1 MTHPASKFAT
11 PPPPPSFVAR
21 PRLEARLDAASTARL
36 TVVSGRAGAGKTA
49 LLAQWITTI
58 DAGDR
63 AWITLDAGD
72 NTPATFWGDV
82 DATLQQLSRDARAGF
97 NTRREWRDA
106 FLVLD
111 DAHVLTTAEARHNLA
126 ALVGL
131 IPPWMHLVVAGR
143 GQVPISLWRLR
154 TAGALVEI
162 DDADLRLDRDEAAG
176 IIAAD
181 GAPASAALDEL
192 HRLTDGWVTG
202 LKLLTSA
209 RHSSVD
215 AQDALRE
222 FFLDEVFT
230 PQSPELQRFLMETA
244 PLERLTPGLC
254 ERVTGRA
261 DAADVLHELERA
273 NLFVNRLPGRY
284 GTYEVHPQFR
294 AVLRDELGARRPAR
308 VGRIHDAAAR
318 WYEDHGNADAAV
330 EHWLAAGNVT
340 DAVRLL
346 PSVRTTDLDADRDA
360 VIRALLVRIHPSMG
374 TANVWRLLDY
384 ATALATMEQDA
395 PLTEVLDQIDA
406 ILINT
411 PDDAA
416 SFRTAFLRG
425 LLHVRT
431 GDVEAMVGALE
442 HAQDILDM
450 EPELE
455 RDARLDA
462 GPRVPELSVWLGH
475 GYRWQERP
483 RDANR
488 ALARTT
494 AASPDRRNIHF
505 RDSARA
511 AVAFASGRLAEA
523 AHVATRALERAHQL
537 GMKGDATTR
546 SARHVLA
553 GLLAEWDDLAGAQ
566 GTLEKLTEPPHGS
579 PTDVFAVTARIQLA
593 EVLRAE
599 RDVSTALE
607 MLFAIREQRTYPRGS
622 AIDTMLRRATVLSL
636 LAIGRID
643 AARVTLGPPPYP
655 GGLAI
660 AAALVEITDGEPE
673 IASDYLDAFCVDT
686 PRRLLGASLLR
697 ARVVVARAGDDREVE
712 RHLRR
717 ALRIAR
723 REGFVRSVVHLAP
736 DLIDRFPALCT
747 SPAESEYVATLRRA
761 RGRTLGIVDEQRSV
775 ESQLSGR
782 ELEVLSYMPTQLS
795 AREIAETL
803 HVSLN
808 TVKSH
813 MQSVY
818 RKLGCE
824 SREAAVARARR
835 LQLLR

>member
-1 MTHPASKFAT
+1 MTHRASKFAT
-11 PPPPPSFVAR
+11 PPPPASFVAR
-21 PRLEARLDAASTARL
+21 PRLEARLDAAATARL

-49 LLAQWITTI
+49 LLAHWIATI
-58 DAGDR
+58 DEGDR

-72 NTPATFWGDV
+72 NTPSTFWGDV
-82 DATLQQLSRDARAGF
+82 DATLQRLSRDARAGF
-97 NTRREWRDA
+97 NTRRAWRDA

-111 DAHVLTTAEARHNLA
+111 DAHVLTTPEARHNLA

-131 IPPWMHLVVAGR
+131 IPPWMHLVVACR
-143 GQVPISLWRLR
+143 GQLPISLWRLR
-154 TAGALVEI
+154 TAGDLVEI
-162 DDADLRLDRDEAAG
+162 DDADLRLDRDEATG
-176 IIAAD
+176 IVGPDAAL
-181 GAPASAALDEL
+181 SATTLDEL
-192 HRLTDGWVTG
+192 LLHTDGWVTG
-202 LKLLTSA
+202 LKLMTSA

-215 AQDALRE
+215 TQDALRE

-230 PQSPELQRFLMETA
+230 PQSPELQYFLMETS
-244 PLERLTPGLC
+244 PLAQLTPGLC

-273 NLFVNRLPGRY
+273 NLFVTRLPGRY
-284 GTYEVHPQFR
+284 GTYQVHEQFR
-294 AVLRDELGARRPAR
+294 AVLRDELGARRPACVER
-308 VGRIHDAAAR
+308 VHDAAAR
-318 WYEDHGNADAAV
+318 WYQDHGDADAAV

-346 PSVRTTDLDADRDA
+346 PRVRATDLDADRDA

-374 TANVWRLLDY
+374 NANVWRLLDY
-384 ATALATMEQDA
+384 ATALSAMEQDA
-395 PLTEVLDQIDA
+395 PLTEVLDQVDA

-416 SFRTAFLRG
+416 SFRAAFLRG
-425 LLHVRT
+425 LLNVRA
-431 GDVEAMVGALE
+431 GDVEATVSALE
-442 HAQDILDM
+442 HARDILEL
-450 EPELE
+450 EPELAV
-455 RDARLDA
+455 DPRLDVE
-462 GPRVPELSVWLGH
+462 PRVPDLSVWLGH
-475 GYRWQERP
+475 GYRWLEQP
-483 RDANR
+483 RTAHR
-488 ALARTT
+488 ALARPMT
-494 AASPDRRNIHF
+494 AALDRRNTHF

-511 AVAFASGRLAEA
+511 AVAFASGHLAQA

-537 GMKGDATTR
+537 AMVDDATTR
-546 SARHVLA
+546 STRQVLA
-553 GLLAEWDDLAGAQ
+553 GLLTEWDDLAGAQ
-566 GTLEKLTEPPHGS
+566 GTLEKLIEPPRGS
-579 PTDVFAVTARIQLA
+579 ATDVFAVSARIQLA
-593 EVLRAE
+593 EVFRAQH
-599 RDVSTALE
+599 DVSTALE
-607 MLFAIREQRTYPRGS
+607 MLFALREQRTYPRGS
-622 AIDTMLRRATVLSL
+622 AIDSMLRRATVLSL

-655 GGLAI
+655 DALAVT
-660 AAALVEITDGEPE
+660 AALVELTDGEPE

-686 PRRLLGASLLR
+686 PRRLLSVSLLR
-697 ARVVVARAGDDREVE
+697 ARVVAARTGDDREVE

-736 DLIDRFPALCT
+736 ELVDRLTPLCS

-761 RGRTLGIVDEQRSV
+761 RGRTLGIVDQRRSV
-775 ESQLSGR
+775 ESQLSAR

-824 SREAAVARARR
+824 SREAAVERARR